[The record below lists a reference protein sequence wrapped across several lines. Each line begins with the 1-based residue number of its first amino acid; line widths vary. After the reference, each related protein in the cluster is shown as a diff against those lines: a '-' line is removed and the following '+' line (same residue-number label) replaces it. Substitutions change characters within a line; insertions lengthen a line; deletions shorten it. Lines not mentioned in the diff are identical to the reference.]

1 MPDSFEQVAPKD
13 CSIVNY
19 PWIEKI
25 WAQLEK
31 ANNNNCFPQSIIISG
46 PKNIGLETLLDLL
59 SRGIICETGALGPCN
74 FCHNCLLA
82 NNTSHPDIL
91 FLGEED
97 KDNEV
102 NIDNIRNSIEFLSS
116 KPVISKRK
124 LLRINLYQGFS
135 YSAISAILK
144 ILEEPPD
151 NGYLVI
157 RIDNLGRLPKTIISR
172 CQVFEVNQPTCET
185 VEKWYK
191 SRMSKQIDDQ
201 NINGLRSASYFLAH
215 EDVDTVNRLYEVV
228 DFMTAFLWSL
238 CHKKADF
245 DNFVDNINDFD
256 CDSILGGVEL
266 ALYLILLTQYQQKPS
281 TIFVDKRKASELKV
295 LGEKIDTK
303 QLLNLLAYIDYLKGL
318 CFNSQGIKA
327 SDISDLIF
335 SNTLKEVL

>member
-102 NIDNIRNSIEFLSS
+102 N
-116 KPVISKRK
+116 
-124 LLRINLYQGFS
+124 
-135 YSAISAILK
+135 K
-144 ILEEPPD
+144 I
-151 NGYLVI
+151 
-157 RIDNLGRLPKTIISR
+157 
-172 CQVFEVNQPTCET
+172 
-185 VEKWYK
+185 
-191 SRMSKQIDDQ
+191 
-201 NINGLRSASYFLAH
+201 
-215 EDVDTVNRLYEVV
+215 
-228 DFMTAFLWSL
+228 
-238 CHKKADF
+238 
-245 DNFVDNINDFD
+245 
-256 CDSILGGVEL
+256 
-266 ALYLILLTQYQQKPS
+266 
-281 TIFVDKRKASELKV
+281 
-295 LGEKIDTK
+295 
-303 QLLNLLAYIDYLKGL
+303 
-318 CFNSQGIKA
+318 
-327 SDISDLIF
+327 
-335 SNTLKEVL
+335 